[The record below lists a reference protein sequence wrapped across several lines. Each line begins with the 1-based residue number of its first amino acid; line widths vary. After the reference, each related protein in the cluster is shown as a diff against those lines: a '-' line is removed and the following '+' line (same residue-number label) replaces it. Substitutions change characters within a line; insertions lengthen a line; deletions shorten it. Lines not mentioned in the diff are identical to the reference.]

1 MLSMVQVKETRE
13 SRTMLLKLT
22 KLESILAESQINF
35 SLRLEPCFP
44 AWSAGDHHVLRSLR
58 LTTRRFTCLLA
69 RRLVSFALVLCLVY
83 RSSRPTIHSF
93 PLHGFFSFL
102 QVQVPE
108 G

>member
-13 SRTMLLKLT
+13 SRTMSLKLT
-22 KLESILAESQINF
+22 KHESILAESQINF

-44 AWSAGDHHVLRSLR
+44 AWSAGDHHVLRSL
-58 LTTRRFTCLLA
+58 TTRRFTCVLA